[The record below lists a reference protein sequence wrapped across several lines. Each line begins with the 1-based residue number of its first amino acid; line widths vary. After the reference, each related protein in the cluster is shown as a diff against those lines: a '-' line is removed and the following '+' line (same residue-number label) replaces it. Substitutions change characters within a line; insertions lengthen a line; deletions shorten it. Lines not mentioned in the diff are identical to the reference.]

1 MRRSERA
8 LRSRNQQPDQFVS
21 VVSHDLRN
29 PLNVAGGHLELAREE
44 CSSEHLAAVADAH
57 DRMYTLVEDLLRLVH
72 SGQEADGLESVEACR
87 RHVTTAAATLV
98 SEVDRRIRADR
109 GRVQQ
114 LLEPLVRNAVEHG
127 DNDVTVTVGALDAG
141 FYVEDDGPG
150 IPDDEREDVFEAG
163 HSTTEDGTGFGPSIV
178 EQVAR
183 AHGWDVDLTDSAGGG
198 TRFEITGI
206 EFGPAWGRAGRF
218 VGTDATGAHLRAAD
232 RSTREESSTQPSS
245 LSSPGPT
252 ASLRSP
258 PHPTDGPYR
267 AVEAGHGSAE
277 LDSRIQRT
285 DTVDRGVS
293 RYDRNPPR
301 TVVTRRCPGSPTRPP
316 PARPCP
322 R

>member
-163 HSTTEDGTGFGPSIV
+163 HSTTGGIQHPAIV
-178 EQVAR
+178 AVVAR
-183 AHGWDVDLTDSAGGG
+183 ID
-198 TRFEITGI
+198 GI
-206 EFGPAWGRAGRF
+206 
-218 VGTDATGAHLRAAD
+218 ATVAPSPD
-232 RSTREESSTQPSS
+232 RRP
-245 LSSPGPT
+245 
-252 ASLRSP
+252 
-258 PHPTDGPYR
+258 
-267 AVEAGHGSAE
+267 V
-277 LDSRIQRT
+277 
-285 DTVDRGVS
+285 
-293 RYDRNPPR
+293 
-301 TVVTRRCPGSPTRPP
+301 PGSRSR
-316 PARPCP
+316 ARV